1 MRSIPA
7 ALRQKLLNRFKVE
20 DTDSMAEHPSLW
32 LRRPRSTPCFPS
44 LYTRTL
50 LRRSEM
56 SRSGKWMAKTASRCA
71 YAHLSGRRHSQIYMR
86 RFPAGFDFKWEYL
99 WFGAASDVALE
110 FNGTWKMNAAE
121 EWYYLKPTSSH
132 ISSLSAT
139 GISMCSIGETILR
152 GRFWQQGVSQISA
165 CKGWQSSVDIDLDQG
180 LIIGYLKDG
189 AVFYRALCCQSD
201 GSYIW
206 EAEHEVTTLG
216 IGNTTLSVIRTNDFR
231 IGFLTQNNGNMLLTL
246 THRNYAGMS
255 VRPESMHI
263 NTANARMSLP
273 DITRKYGSTTE
284 TTGVAALLP
293 YGIIDTADSG
303 ELEVTG
309 IEKLNR
315 DEGFACYGF
324 KVFVSRPVFGTPDAS
339 FLEGCKLS
347 VSGVTVASCDYDAAL
362 QAFVLYTSADIR
374 RTLEVTVTIPTHRRL
389 WYYKH
394 HEQRWFLPALTYVA
408 SAETIRHDAYAHDTI
423 TVSTLNAR
431 MRIDDA
437 VFTSLFDEPSTAAIT
452 ISSASMELKPVSTL
466 PIYRRK

>member
-7 ALRQKLLNRFKVE
+7 ALKEKLKNQFKVE
-20 DTDSMAEHPSLW
+20 STDSMARLRVVATQTSVNSL
-32 LRRPRSTPCFPS
+32 L
-44 LYTRTL
+44 
-50 LRRSEM
+50 SEPIHEDIAPALGDVAVRQM
-56 SRSGKWMAKTASRCA
+56 SGDKDLALA
-71 YAHLSGRRHSQIYMR
+71 YALCLDDGIATMYMR
-86 RFPAGFDFKWEYL
+86 KFPAGFDFKWEQQFV
-99 WFGAASDVALE
+99 FGAASDVALE
-110 FNGTWKMNAAE
+110 FGGTWKMNAAE
-121 EWYYLKPTSSH
+121 EWYYLETDEFPYIFFVRDGNLYVQYWRDDSTRA
-132 ISSLSAT
+132 LLAT
-139 GISMCSIGETILR
+139 
-152 GRFWQQGVSQISA
+152 GVSQISA

-206 EAEHEVTTLG
+206 ETEHEVTTLG
-216 IGNTTLSVIRTNDFR
+216 TGNTTLSVIRTNDFR

-324 KVFVSRPVFGTPDAS
+324 KVFVSRPVYGTPDAS

-394 HEQRWFLPALTYVA
+394 HEQRWFLPALTAVA
-408 SAETIRHDAYAHDTI
+408 EAETIRHDGFTDETATI
-423 TVSTLNAR
+423 AINGTQLW
-431 MRIDDA
+431 IDDA
-437 VFTSLFDEPSTAAIT
+437 VFTSLFDEPSTSTIT
-452 ISSASMELKPVSTL
+452 ISAASMELKAVSTL
-466 PIYRRK
+466 PI

>member
-7 ALRQKLLNRFKVE
+7 ALKEKLKNQFKVE
-20 DTDSMAEHPSLW
+20 STDSMARLRVVATQTSVNSL
-32 LRRPRSTPCFPS
+32 L
-44 LYTRTL
+44 
-50 LRRSEM
+50 SEPIHEDIAPALGDVAVRQM
-56 SRSGKWMAKTASRCA
+56 SGDKDLALA
-71 YAHLSGRRHSQIYMR
+71 YALCLDDGIATMYMR
-86 RFPAGFDFKWEYL
+86 KFPAGFDFKWEQQFV
-99 WFGAASDVALE
+99 FGAASDVALE
-110 FNGTWKMNAAE
+110 FGGTWKMNAAE
-121 EWYYLKPTSSH
+121 EWYYLETDEFPYIFFVRDGNLYVQYWRDDSTRA
-132 ISSLSAT
+132 LLAT
-139 GISMCSIGETILR
+139 
-152 GRFWQQGVSQISA
+152 GVSQISA

-246 THRNYAGMS
+246 THRNSAGMS

-324 KVFVSRPVFGTPDAS
+324 KVFVSRPVYGTPDAS

-374 RTLEVTVTIPTHRRL
+374 RTLEVTVTLPTHRRL

-408 SAETIRHDAYAHDTI
+408 SAETIRHDA
-423 TVSTLNAR
+423 
-431 MRIDDA
+431 
-437 VFTSLFDEPSTAAIT
+437 
-452 ISSASMELKPVSTL
+452 
-466 PIYRRK
+466 

>member
-7 ALRQKLLNRFKVE
+7 ALKEKLKNQFKVE
-20 DTDSMAEHPSLW
+20 STDSMARLRVVATQTSVNSL
-32 LRRPRSTPCFPS
+32 L
-44 LYTRTL
+44 
-50 LRRSEM
+50 SEPIHEDIAPALGDVAVRQM
-56 SRSGKWMAKTASRCA
+56 SGDKDLALA
-71 YAHLSGRRHSQIYMR
+71 YALCLDDGIATMYMR
-86 RFPAGFDFKWEYL
+86 KFPAGFDFKWEQQFV
-99 WFGAASDVALE
+99 FGAASDVALE
-110 FNGTWKMNAAE
+110 FGGTWKMNAAE
-121 EWYYLKPTSSH
+121 EWYYLETDEFPYIFFVRDGNLYVQYWRDDSTRA
-132 ISSLSAT
+132 LLAT
-139 GISMCSIGETILR
+139 
-152 GRFWQQGVSQISA
+152 GVSQISA

-206 EAEHEVTTLG
+206 ETEHEVTTLG
-216 IGNTTLSVIRTNDFR
+216 TGNTTLSVIRTNDFR

-273 DITRKYGSTTE
+273 DITRKYGSTRE
-284 TTGVAALLP
+284 TAGVAALLP

-324 KVFVSRPVFGTPDAS
+324 KVFVSRPVYGTPDAS

-374 RTLEVTVTIPTHRRL
+374 RTLEVTVTLPTHRRL

-431 MRIDDA
+431 MWIDDA
-437 VFTSLFDEPSTAAIT
+437 VFTSLFDEPSTVAIA
-452 ISSASMELKPVSTL
+452 ISAASMELKPVSTL
-466 PIYRRK
+466 PI

>member
-7 ALRQKLLNRFKVE
+7 ALKEKLKNQFKVE
-20 DTDSMAEHPSLW
+20 STDSMAKLRVVATQTSVNSL
-32 LRRPRSTPCFPS
+32 LSEPIHEDIAPALGDVAVRQMSGDKDLS
-44 LYTRTL
+44 L
-50 LRRSEM
+50 
-56 SRSGKWMAKTASRCA
+56 A
-71 YAHLSGRRHSQIYMR
+71 YALCLDDGIATMYMR
-86 RFPAGFDFKWEYL
+86 KFPAGFDFKWERQFV
-99 WFGAASDVALE
+99 FGAASDVALE
-110 FNGTWKMNAAE
+110 FGGTWKMNAAQ
-121 EWYYLKPTSSH
+121 EWYYL
-132 ISSLSAT
+132 
-139 GISMCSIGETILR
+139 ETDEFPYIFFVRDGNLYVQYWR
-152 GRFWQQGVSQISA
+152 DDSTRALLAAGVSQISA

-180 LIIGYLKDG
+180 LIIGYIREG
-189 AVFYRALCCQSD
+189 RVYYRALCCQSD

-206 EAEHEVTTLG
+206 ETEHEVTTLG
-216 IGNTTLSVIRTNDFR
+216 TGNTTLSVIRTNDFR
-231 IGFLTQNNGNMLLTL
+231 VGFLTQNSGNMLLTL

-273 DITRKYGSTTE
+273 DITRKYGSTRE
-284 TTGVAALLP
+284 TAGIAALLP

-324 KVFVSRPVFGTPDAS
+324 KVFVSRPVYGTPDAS

-431 MRIDDA
+431 MWIDDA

-466 PIYRRK
+466 PI

>member
-7 ALRQKLLNRFKVE
+7 ALKEKLKNQFKVE
-20 DTDSMAEHPSLW
+20 STDSMARLRVVATQTSVNSL
-32 LRRPRSTPCFPS
+32 L
-44 LYTRTL
+44 
-50 LRRSEM
+50 SEPIHEDIAPALGDVAVRQM
-56 SRSGKWMAKTASRCA
+56 SGDKDLALA
-71 YAHLSGRRHSQIYMR
+71 YALCLDDGIATMYMR
-86 RFPAGFDFKWEYL
+86 KFPAGFDFKWEQQFV
-99 WFGAASDVALE
+99 FGAASDVALE
-110 FNGTWKMNAAE
+110 FGGTWKMNAAE
-121 EWYYLKPTSSH
+121 EWYYLETDEFPYIFFVRDGNLYVQYWRDDSTRA
-132 ISSLSAT
+132 LLAT
-139 GISMCSIGETILR
+139 
-152 GRFWQQGVSQISA
+152 GVSQISA

-206 EAEHEVTTLG
+206 ETEHEVTTLG
-216 IGNTTLSVIRTNDFR
+216 TGNTTLSVIRTNDFR

-324 KVFVSRPVFGTPDAS
+324 KVFVSRPVYGTPDAS

-374 RTLEVTVTIPTHRRL
+374 RTLEVTVTLPTHRRL

-408 SAETIRHDAYAHDTI
+408 SAETIRHDA
-423 TVSTLNAR
+423 
-431 MRIDDA
+431 
-437 VFTSLFDEPSTAAIT
+437 
-452 ISSASMELKPVSTL
+452 
-466 PIYRRK
+466 